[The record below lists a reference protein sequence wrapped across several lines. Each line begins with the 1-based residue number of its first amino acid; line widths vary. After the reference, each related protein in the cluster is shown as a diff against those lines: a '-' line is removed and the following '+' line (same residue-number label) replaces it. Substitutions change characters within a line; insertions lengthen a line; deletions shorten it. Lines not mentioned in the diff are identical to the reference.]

1 LSFIEL
7 LKNLEGILLEV
18 DPLCAGYIDFKVLR
32 IKIAVLRKESIPKAR
47 VILFYDEVTKDIRT
61 YLLTYVVEISSQVSD
76 PWGPSKN

>member
-1 LSFIEL
+1 L

>member
-1 LSFIEL
+1 L

-18 DPLCAGYIDFKVLR
+18 DTLCADFKVLR